1 MNLNQITQIDTI
13 ESVTFVRVLLNNFF
27 NLYGVEKLCM
37 SGVKTTL
44 KLSLSKR
51 QRNKI
56 ISDLFRYIIL
66 IAFSYIMLYPFV
78 YMLINSLKSFEDWF
92 DPSVAWVPKVISFD
106 NYFVAVKNL
115 DYWHAL
121 FSTFKNGI
129 LPAIF
134 SFISCA
140 VAGYGLA
147 RYNFKGKRI
156 LFVIMVFCI
165 IIPEMLTIIP
175 SYNTFRHL
183 DFLGILGFVRKTT
196 GVDLRANLIDTP
208 FVFWLPS
215 MLSVGLKNSLFIYIY
230 MQFFKGL
237 PAALEEAAWIDGAGP
252 WKTFLRIVVPSSG
265 AAAITVMVFS
275 VVWYWNDYYLSQIFL
290 TKDFPL
296 SVALANFNTNIA
308 ADIAVNYKF
317 TLGSLLITSCFI
329 SILPLLCF
337 FLVIQKK
344 FVSSVVT
351 SGIVG

>member
-1 MNLNQITQIDTI
+1 
-13 ESVTFVRVLLNNFF
+13 
-27 NLYGVEKLCM
+27 
-37 SGVKTTL
+37 
-44 KLSLSKR
+44 
-51 QRNKI
+51 
-56 ISDLFRYIIL
+56 
-66 IAFSYIMLYPFV
+66 MLYPFV
-78 YMLINSLKSFEDWF
+78 YMLINSLKSSADWF
-92 DPSVAWVPKVISFD
+92 DPSVAWVPKTISFD
-106 NYFVAVKNL
+106 NFFVAVKNL
-115 DYWHAL
+115 GYWQAL
-121 FSTFKNGI
+121 VSTLKNGI
-129 LPAIF
+129 LPAVF
-134 SFISCA
+134 SFVSCA

-147 RYNFKGKRI
+147 RYNFKGKKI
-156 LFVIMVFCI
+156 LIVIMILCI

-175 SYNTFRHL
+175 SYNNFRHM
-183 DFLGILGFVRKTT
+183 DFLGILGLVRKIS

-208 FVFWLPS
+208 LAFWLPS
-215 MLSVGLKNSLFIYIY
+215 ILSVGLKNSLFIYIY

-290 TKDFPL
+290 SKDYTL

-308 ADIAVNYKF
+308 TDIAADYKF